1 MTHSSLAGGTSGS
14 GESAP
19 ARPRSTTTPLLHHRE
34 LGRNGP
40 LIAFLPGV
48 GGTTRYFESRVAPL
62 ATEYRLLLVD
72 PLGFGRSPKPWVR
85 YSVDRHVAE
94 LRRVLERR
102 GPVTLVGHSFGAIL
116 AVAYAARFP
125 DAVEGMVLIGLPHF
139 GGEESALRYFGQRP
153 GPDRWFFTHIGL
165 AALACLVTRRLLGR
179 VLPLLLP
186 DLPREVAEDLVQH
199 TWRSSTSTMWECVYR
214 HDVALDAARLRPG
227 LPVTLLHGALDLTAP
242 LSGVERLVASHP
254 RWSLQVFPEGNHHLF
269 LQSAES
275 CLEALRFVTTAS
287 RVKCPS

>member
-1 MTHSSLAGGTSGS
+1 M
-14 GESAP
+14 
-19 ARPRSTTTPLLHHRE
+19 TPLLHHRE
-34 LGRNGP
+34 LGRDGP

-48 GGTTRYFESRVAPL
+48 GGTTRYFDSRVAPL
-62 ATEYRLLLVD
+62 VAEYRLLLVD
-72 PLGFGRSPKPWVR
+72 PLGFGRSAKPWVR
-85 YSVDRHVAE
+85 YSVDRHVTE

-125 DAVEGMVLIGLPHF
+125 DAVEGLVLIGLPHF

-153 GPDRWFFTHIGL
+153 GPDRWFFTHVAL
-165 AALACLVTRRLLGR
+165 AALACLITRRVLGR
-179 VLPLLLP
+179 VLPRLLP

-214 HDVALDAARLRPG
+214 HDVSPDAARLPPG
-227 LPVTLLHGALDLTAP
+227 LPVTLLHGARDSTAP
-242 LSGVERLVASHP
+242 LSGVEQLATSHP
-254 RWSLQVFPEGNHHLF
+254 RWNLQVFPEGNHHLL

-275 CLEALRFVTTAS
+275 CRQAIRSVAPGG
-287 RVKCPS
+287 RVKCPAQSVIRRVVEV